1 MKLFAIFFATL
12 FTNNIAL
19 TYLLG
24 MCPFISISKDIKTAY
39 GMGCAV
45 TFVMVITSLIN
56 WCIYHFLLVPLHIEH
71 LQYLSFI
78 IVIAATVQI
87 LEMMTER
94 LLPILYINMGVFLP
108 LITVNCAIFGLSL
121 FMVIRKYSF
130 IESLV
135 FSLGSGLGWSIAI
148 VAMAG
153 LRSKL
158 AFANVP
164 KALEGPGITMI
175 IAAIMALAFMG
186 FAGMFNL

>member
-56 WCIYHFLLVPLHIEH
+56 WCIYHLLLVPLHIEH

-87 LEMMTER
+87 LEIMTER

-121 FMVIRKYSF
+121 FMVIRKYLF